1 MPNEFVTIQEL
12 SQHLSV
18 SKSTIRGWVRDQ
30 KIPPETYIRV
40 GNTYRFC
47 LSDLISALS
56 PKNSQ
61 LSIDN
66 DSNKPKEDAEN
77 THYFEDLDDE
87 TTSPHPLYPS
97 NVATIKEWEN
107 YLRRTKE
114 CFYNIEKL
122 ADLNQYIP
130 ESGAILRQEVI
141 SLTKHVLPKFKT
153 DENIT
158 KQLMIKFLD
167 EWTSRIEY
175 CLKESDEE
183 NLRSRDLNGCI
194 LSLSQNFG
202 SDYEYDETGWDAL
215 MSIDKISIPDLK
227 EMDRERDDQGCIDWD
242 EELWK

>member
-61 LSIDN
+61 LPIDN
-66 DSNKPKEDAEN
+66 ASNKSKGNVEN
-77 THYFEDLDDE
+77 TPYFEDLDDE
-87 TTSPHPLYPS
+87 TTSPHPLYPH

-130 ESGAILRQEVI
+130 RSEEILQI
-141 SLTKHVLPKFKT
+141 HLTSLIKSVLPKFKT

-158 KQLMIKFLD
+158 KK
-167 EWTSRIEY
+167 T
-175 CLKESDEE
+175 
-183 NLRSRDLNGCI
+183 
-194 LSLSQNFG
+194 
-202 SDYEYDETGWDAL
+202 
-215 MSIDKISIPDLK
+215 
-227 EMDRERDDQGCIDWD
+227 
-242 EELWK
+242 